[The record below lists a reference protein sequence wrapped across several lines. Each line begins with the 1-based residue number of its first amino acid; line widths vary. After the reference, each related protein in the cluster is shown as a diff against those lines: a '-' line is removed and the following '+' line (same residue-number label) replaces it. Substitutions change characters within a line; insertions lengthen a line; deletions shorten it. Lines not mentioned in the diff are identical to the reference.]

1 MLVCLY
7 PCHTLLNSV
16 LSVHYC
22 HTLAVLCTLYIIV
35 IPLLYSASLVVWS
48 RDAGFTECIRFRY
61 SKSQGNIPAV
71 FRIVER
77 NGEGGT
83 HSGKVLKAI
92 TGTSLGGSGR

>member
-1 MLVCLY
+1 MIHAGLPV
-7 PCHTLLNSV
+7 P
-16 LSVHYC
+16 LSYS
-22 HTLAVLCTLYIIV
+22 LVLCTLYFIV
-35 IPLLYSASLVVWS
+35 IPLLYSASFVVWS
-48 RDAGFTECIRFRY
+48 RDAGFTDCIRFRY

-92 TGTSLGGSGR
+92 TGTSLGGSGG